1 MRKTLL
7 LVFIH
12 GFKGGDDTFGTFPE
26 HLRALIS
33 HALPKVD
40 VLAVA
45 YPRFETRGEL
55 KECVVRFR
63 EWLENK
69 VIDIEVA
76 HQTPSP
82 TIDPSVHTILVGH
95 SMGGIVAAETL
106 LLLAREQP
114 LQPHSNLEGPN
125 FASNTTLNSTTG
137 TSHPNP
143 PPLTASG
150 FMFPHIQ
157 GLLAFDTPFL
167 GLNPS
172 MVAHSLEGTG
182 KMASS
187 AYGAL
192 NEILPAFGWGSKSES
207 ALSASSSR
215 PIAALPA
222 PSVADAA
229 ATPKWQSWGK
239 YAMFAGAAGAV
250 AAGGA
255 AALYSQKEKIS
266 AGWGWAGS
274 HLLFVGDL
282 IKPEH
287 LKKRVLEVESACQ
300 ERGLGCANLYTNL
313 GAGAR
318 EGYGVT
324 ASIVGK
330 ERTFCNLPI
339 EVTDAT
345 KSKGEDEQGMRWLK
359 ALNEKAKDETS
370 AHMSMFFPRANPGF
384 YGLGQTAKEL
394 AAGWVD
400 RGWYEGS
407 EERADGGPAGETLG
421 EVGEDWDKPD
431 YDDEEVK
438 AKMNE
443 KRFSMDGTFEHP
455 VEINDDDV
463 DDDVKMTDEIMG
475 HNEDKE
481 NELESSIIV
490 DKAQKAKLLL
500 PPAQAKEL

>member
-7 LVFIH
+7 LVFVH

-40 VLAVA
+40 VLAVT

-55 KECVVRFR
+55 KDCVARFR

-82 TIDPSVHTILVGH
+82 TIDPSVHAVLIGH
-95 SMGGIVAAETL
+95 SMGGIISAETL

-114 LQPHSNLEGPN
+114 LPPQASPSNPEGRN
-125 FASNTTLNSTTG
+125 FASNTTLSSMTG

-143 PPLTASG
+143 PSPTASG
-150 FMFPHIQ
+150 FMFPHVQ

-207 ALSASSSR
+207 SLPASSSK
-215 PIAALPA
+215 PVAALPA
-222 PSVADAA
+222 PSADAA
-229 ATPKWQSWGK
+229 AAPKWQSWGK

-266 AGWGWAGS
+266 AGWTWAGS

-282 IKPEH
+282 VKPEH
-287 LKKRVLEVESACQ
+287 LKKRVSQVESACQ
-300 ERGLGCANLYTNL
+300 ARGLGCANLYTNL

-324 ASIVGK
+324 TSVVGK
-330 ERTFCNLPI
+330 ERTFCNLP
-339 EVTDAT
+339 VKAVDAKT
-345 KSKGEDEQGMRWLK
+345 ESDQGMRWLK
-359 ALNEKAKDETS
+359 ALNDKAKDETS
-370 AHMSMFFPRANPGF
+370 AHTSMFFPRDNPGF
-384 YGLGQTAKEL
+384 YRLGQTAKEL
-394 AAGWVD
+394 VAGWVD

-431 YDDEEVK
+431 YNDIHIK

-443 KRFSMDGTFEHP
+443 KRFSMDGTIEHP
-455 VEINDDDV
+455 VEIDDDDV
-463 DDDVKMTDEIMG
+463 DDDLKMTD
-475 HNEDKE
+475 EDKE
-481 NELESSIIV
+481 NELGSSIIV
-490 DKAQKAKLLL
+490 DKAHRAKR
-500 PPAQAKEL
+500 PRREL

>member
-12 GFKGGDDTFGTFPE
+12 GFKGGDDTFGKFPE

-33 HALPKVD
+33 HALSKVD
-40 VLAVA
+40 VLAIA

-55 KECVVRFR
+55 KECVARFR

-82 TIDPSVHTILVGH
+82 TIDPSVHTILIGH

-106 LLLAREQP
+106 LLLARDQP
-114 LQPHSNLEGPN
+114 LQPQRPDGLNL
-125 FASNTTLNSTTG
+125 ASNTTLSSSTG
-137 TSHPNP
+137 TFHPNSDP
-143 PPLTASG
+143 PSPTASG
-150 FMFPHIQ
+150 LMFPHVQ
-157 GLLAFDTPFL
+157 GLLLFDTPFL

-192 NEILPAFGWGSKSES
+192 NDILPAFGWGSKSES
-207 ALSASSSR
+207 ALPTASK
-215 PIAALPA
+215 PVAALPA
-222 PSVADAA
+222 PSVDAA
-229 ATPKWQSWGK
+229 AAPKWQSWGK

-266 AGWGWAGS
+266 AGWGWASS

-282 IKPEH
+282 VKPEH
-287 LKKRVLEVESACQ
+287 LKKRVAEVETECQ
-300 ERGLGCANLYTNL
+300 ARGLGCANLYTNL

-324 ASIVGK
+324 AAVAGK
-330 ERTFCNLPI
+330 ERTFCNLP
-339 EVTDAT
+339 VKAVDPA
-345 KSKGEDEQGMRWLK
+345 KAKAEDEKGMRWLK

-370 AHMSMFFPRANPGF
+370 AHVSMFFPRDNPGF
-384 YGLGQTAKEL
+384 YGLGQTAREL
-394 AAGWVD
+394 VVQWVD

-407 EERADGGPAGETLG
+407 EERSDNDPAGQALG
-421 EVGEDWDKPD
+421 EVVEDWDRPD
-431 YDDEEVK
+431 YGDDEIK
-438 AKMNE
+438 AKMSEN
-443 KRFSMDGTFEHP
+443 RSSMNGTFEHP
-455 VEINDDDV
+455 VEINDDDA
-463 DDDVKMTDEIMG
+463 DDDVKMTDDI
-475 HNEDKE
+475 KE
-481 NELESSIIV
+481 NDDLESSIIV
-490 DKAQKAKLLL
+490 DKAEKSKSLL
-500 PPAQAKEL
+500 PASQAREF

>member
-1 MRKTLL
+1 MVLQ
-7 LVFIH
+7 
-12 GFKGGDDTFGTFPE
+12 KGGDDTFGTFPE
-26 HLRALIS
+26 HLQALIS

-55 KECVVRFR
+55 KECVARFR

-82 TIDPSVHTILVGH
+82 TIDPSVHTILIGH

-114 LQPHSNLEGPN
+114 IPPTSSMSNPDGPN

-143 PPLTASG
+143 PSPTATG

-157 GLLAFDTPFL
+157 GLLTFDTPFL

-207 ALSASSSR
+207 SLPASSSR
-215 PIAALPA
+215 PVAALPA
-222 PSVADAA
+222 PSADAA

-266 AGWGWAGS
+266 AGWGWASS

-287 LKKRVLEVESACQ
+287 LKKRVGEVEQECQ
-300 ERGLGCANLYTNL
+300 ARGLGCANLYTNL

-324 ASIVGK
+324 ATVVGK
-330 ERTFCNLPI
+330 ERTFCNLP
-339 EVTDAT
+339 VKAVDTT
-345 KSKGEDEQGMRWLK
+345 KAKAEGDQGMQWLK

-370 AHMSMFFPRANPGF
+370 AHMSMFFPRDNPGF
-384 YGLGQTAKEL
+384 YALGQTAKEL
-394 AAGWVD
+394 ISYSWVD
-400 RGWYEGS
+400 QGWYEGS
-407 EERADGGPAGETLG
+407 EERTDGGPAGATLG
-421 EVGEDWDKPD
+421 ELGEDWDQPD
-431 YDDEEVK
+431 YEDDGVK
-438 AKMNE
+438 AKMDE
-443 KRFSMDGTFEHP
+443 KSFSMDGTFEHP
-455 VEINDDDV
+455 VEINDDDID
-463 DDDVKMTDEIMG
+463 DDDVKMTDE
-475 HNEDKE
+475 NKE

-490 DKAQKAKLLL
+490 DKA
-500 PPAQAKEL
+500 

>member
-1 MRKTLL
+1 LL

-12 GFKGGDDTFGTFPE
+12 GFKGGDDTFGKFPE

-55 KECVVRFR
+55 KECVARFR

-82 TIDPSVHTILVGH
+82 TIDPSIHTILIGH

-114 LQPHSNLEGPN
+114 LPQRRPDELN

-143 PPLTASG
+143 DPPCPTASG
-150 FMFPHIQ
+150 LMFPHIQ

-182 KMASS
+182 KMASN

-207 ALSASSSR
+207 ALPATASK

-222 PSVADAA
+222 PVVDAA
-229 ATPKWQSWGK
+229 AAPKWQSWGK

-266 AGWGWAGS
+266 AGWGWASS

-282 IKPEH
+282 VKPEH
-287 LKKRVLEVESACQ
+287 LKKRVTEVERECQ
-300 ERGLGCANLYTNL
+300 ARGLGCANFYTNL

-324 ASIVGK
+324 AAVAGK
-330 ERTFCNLPI
+330 ERTFCNLP
-339 EVTDAT
+339 VKAVDAAKAQT
-345 KSKGEDEQGMRWLK
+345 EGEQGMRWLK
-359 ALNEKAKDETS
+359 ALNEKTKDETS
-370 AHMSMFFPRANPGF
+370 AHVSMFFPRENPGF

-394 AAGWVD
+394 VAQWVD
-400 RGWYEGS
+400 QGWYQGS
-407 EERADGGPAGETLG
+407 EERSDKGSAGQTLG
-421 EVGEDWDKPD
+421 EAGEDWDKPD
-431 YDDEEVK
+431 HEDDDVK
-438 AKMNE
+438 AKMDE

-455 VEINDDDV
+455 VEINDDDA
-463 DDDVKMTDEIMG
+463 DDDVKMTDDIT
-475 HNEDKE
+475 E
-481 NELESSIIV
+481 NDDLGSSIIV
-490 DKAQKAKLLL
+490 DKTQKGNIPL
-500 PPAQAKEL
+500 PVSQARDF